1 MAASPSSKEQLG
13 KKDKKSSSKPTPQ
26 REGYKADEAWSKKL
40 AQLEE
45 NQAKRDREMNL
56 GFQNVS
62 KSLEKISQDLINS
75 RKASLAQDQGR
86 KRKDRG
92 NSSLGLGIAPKAA
105 KKNVLDLMELA
116 DDSEGNSSENEH
128 L

>member
-1 MAASPSSKEQLG
+1 
-13 KKDKKSSSKPTPQ
+13 
-26 REGYKADEAWSKKL
+26 
-40 AQLEE
+40 
-45 NQAKRDREMNL
+45 MNI

-86 KRKDRG
+86 KRKDQG
-92 NSSLGLGIAPKAA
+92 NSSLGSDIAPKAA

-116 DDSEGNSSENEH
+116 DDSEGNSSEN
-128 L
+128 

>member
-1 MAASPSSKEQLG
+1 
-13 KKDKKSSSKPTPQ
+13 
-26 REGYKADEAWSKKL
+26 
-40 AQLEE
+40 
-45 NQAKRDREMNL
+45 MNR
-56 GFQNVS
+56 GFQNIS

-92 NSSLGLGIAPKAA
+92 NSSLGSGIAPKAA

>member
-1 MAASPSSKEQLG
+1 MSL
-13 KKDKKSSSKPTPQ
+13 
-26 REGYKADEAWSKKL
+26 
-40 AQLEE
+40 
-45 NQAKRDREMNL
+45 
-56 GFQNVS
+56 

-92 NSSLGLGIAPKAA
+92 NSSLRLGIAPKAA

>member
-1 MAASPSSKEQLG
+1 M
-13 KKDKKSSSKPTPQ
+13 KPGIK
-26 REGYKADEAWSKKL
+26 RL
-40 AQLEE
+40 AQLKE

-56 GFQNVS
+56 GSKMS